1 MTRMPAF
8 IVFLLATLT
17 LDASWAQSHADFVAA
32 VRNNSTAPS
41 FVKIQITDLNT
52 GATYTACVPASALR
66 GAVHAEQGEPS
77 SREGRRKVF
86 DLIVTNTSHDF
97 GFRTREVLDNFF
109 ERPKPEDI
117 QEAGR
122 LLDGTDLPIA
132 DFLKSEPAYA
142 FYKINQAR
150 RSGRGAALACAL
162 IDRGYMPYSHSMNG
176 SILILERR

>member
-8 IVFLLATLT
+8 IVFLLATMT

-41 FVKIQITDLNT
+41 FVKIQVTDLNT
-52 GATYTACVPASALR
+52 GATYTTCTLANFLR
-66 GAVHAEQGEPS
+66 GALHSETGEPY
-77 SREGRRKVF
+77 SREGRRRIF

-97 GFRTREVLDNFF
+97 GFRTRKALENLSDQ
-109 ERPKPEDI
+109 PKPEDI

-122 LLDGTDLPIA
+122 LLDGADLPMA
-132 DFLKSEPAYA
+132 DFLVSEPAYA
-142 FYKINQAR
+142 FYKKDQPFGSAR
-150 RSGRGAALACAL
+150 DAALACAL